1 MLKVS
6 SKSSILLFSLSKDSK
21 TFRGPPKKQTPL
33 SIFIHIYY
41 FLCLINDNLVTK
53 LSYFFHRE
61 RERKLTASWRGLL
74 LRKTFGG
81 VGKRKENLISSVEVR
96 AKLKG
101 LSSFL
106 SFFALTVFFMLYV
119 QVLCLCYY
127 YLLFFDHHIT
137 FNDWFSSWVFIFLVS
152 LLCFFL
158 SLLMVYGFSSF

>member
-6 SKSSILLFSLSKDSK
+6 SKSSILLQKIPKHLEVHQK
-21 TFRGPPKKQTPL
+21 KKQTPL

-53 LSYFFHRE
+53 LSYFPQREIE
-61 RERKLTASWRGLL
+61 REGKLTASCEGDCFCERLL
-74 LRKTFGG
+74 VKWE
-81 VGKRKENLISSVEVR
+81 KEKKIQSICWGQ

-137 FNDWFSSWVFIFLVS
+137 FNDWFSSWVFILLVS
-152 LLCFFL
+152 LLCFFV